1 MKKINHTSIQNIIG
15 VLMLVAVFLAVAFTS
30 NSNKGSKVVV
40 EKEIGLLQQVKERGY
55 VICGVNANLPGFS
68 AQDESGTWS
77 GLDVD
82 FCKAVSAAVFGDS
95 SKVEFVG
102 LNAAQRFPTLASGN
116 IDVLARNTTWT
127 ISRDVNLMFEFA
139 GVNYYDGQGFL
150 IPTELGIKSA
160 KGLDG
165 AFVCITKET
174 TSELNLNDYFAENN
188 MAYRPIYVEGNKEAK
203 AKLFGGECDVFTTDA
218 SGLASARS
226 GAEDPSKWMVL
237 PEIISKEPLGPLVR
251 QGDQEWEDV
260 VRWTHFVM
268 VNAEEAGITS
278 RNVDEMLTAKSKE
291 VKRILGVEGYIG
303 PMLGLGMKFGYNI
316 IKQVGNYG
324 ESFER
329 NVGPNTPLALER
341 GLNNLWKNGGVM
353 YVPPIR

>member
-1 MKKINHTSIQNIIG
+1 MKKLLMILIATLFLVGCQSTKSIKI
-15 VLMLVAVFLAVAFTS
+15 
-30 NSNKGSKVVV
+30 
-40 EKEIGLLQQVKERGY
+40 EKEVGLLKTVQERGFL
-55 VICGVNANLPGFS
+55 ICGVNAGLPGFS
-68 AQDESGTWS
+68 AQDDAGNWS

-82 FCKAVSAAVFGDS
+82 FCKAIAAGIFGDS

-102 LNAAQRFPTLASGN
+102 LNASQRFPTLASGN

-150 IPTELGIKSA
+150 VPVDLDIKSA
-160 KGLDG
+160 TELNG
-165 AFVCITKET
+165 AFVCITAET

-188 MAYRPIYVEGNKEAK
+188 MAYKPVYVEGNKDAK
-203 AKLFGGECDVFTTDA
+203 AKLFAGECDVFTTDA
-218 SGLASARS
+218 SGLASARA
-226 GAEDPSKWMVL
+226 GAENPDDWIVL

-260 VRWTHFVM
+260 VRWTMFIM
-268 VNAEEAGITS
+268 INAEEAGITS
-278 RNVDEMLTAKSKE
+278 KNVDLMLTSKSKE

-316 IKQVGNYG
+316 IQQVGNYG

-341 GLNNLWKNGGVM
+341 GLNNLWNNGGIL

>member
-1 MKKINHTSIQNIIG
+1 MKLNFKKNIQNIIA
-15 VLMLVAVFLAVAFTS
+15 VVMLVAIVLAVVFT
-30 NSNKGSKVVV
+30 NKKEKVEVV
-40 EKEIGLLQQVKERGY
+40 KEIGLLQTVKERGY
-55 VICGVNANLPGFS
+55 LICGVNANLPGFS
-68 AQDESGTWS
+68 AQDESGNWS

-82 FCKAVSAAVFGDS
+82 FCKAVSAAIFGDAT
-95 SKVEFVG
+95 KVEYVG
-102 LNAAQRFPTLASGN
+102 LNAAQRFPTLASGA
-116 IDVLARNTTWT
+116 IDLLARNTTWT

-188 MAYRPIYVEGNKEAK
+188 MAYRPIYVEGNKDAK
-203 AKLFGGECDVFTTDA
+203 AKLFAGECDVFTTDA

-226 GAEDPSKWMVL
+226 GAENPEDWIVL

-278 RNVDEMLTAKSKE
+278 KNVDEMLTAKSKE

-316 IKQVGNYG
+316 IKHVGNYG
-324 ESFER
+324 ESYER

-341 GLNNLWKNGGVM
+341 GLNRLWKDGGVM

>member
-1 MKKINHTSIQNIIG
+1 MKKLLMILIATLFLVGCQSTKSIKI
-15 VLMLVAVFLAVAFTS
+15 
-30 NSNKGSKVVV
+30 
-40 EKEIGLLQQVKERGY
+40 EKEVGLLKTVQERGFL
-55 VICGVNANLPGFS
+55 ICGVNAGLPGFS
-68 AQDESGTWS
+68 AQDDAGNWS

-82 FCKAVSAAVFGDS
+82 FCKAVAAGIFGDS

-116 IDVLARNTTWT
+116 IDLLARNTTWT

-150 IPTELGIKSA
+150 IPTDLDIKSA
-160 KGLDG
+160 TELDG
-165 AFVCITKET
+165 AFVCITAET

-188 MAYRPIYVEGNKEAK
+188 MAYRPVYVEGNKDAK
-203 AKLFGGECDVFTTDA
+203 TKLFSGECDVFTTDA
-218 SGLASARS
+218 SGLASARA
-226 GAEDPSKWMVL
+226 GADDPSKWMVL

-260 VRWTHFVM
+260 VRWTHFIM
-268 VNAEEAGITS
+268 VNAEEAGITMY
-278 RNVDEMLTAKSKE
+278 NVDMMLTAKSKE
-291 VKRILGVEGYIG
+291 IKRILGVEGYIG

-324 ESFER
+324 ESFDR
-329 NVGPNTPLALER
+329 NVGPDTPLALER
-341 GLNNLWKNGGVM
+341 GLNNLWNNGGIL

>member
-1 MKKINHTSIQNIIG
+1 MKKI
-15 VLMLVAVFLAVAFTS
+15 LMSLLVALFLVGCNTTKS
-30 NSNKGSKVVV
+30 IKIEQEV
-40 EKEIGLLQQVKERGY
+40 GLLKTVQERGY
-55 VICGVNANLPGFS
+55 VICGVNAGLPGFS
-68 AQDESGTWS
+68 AQDESGNWS

-82 FCKAVSAAVFGDS
+82 FCKAVAAGIFGDS

-102 LNAAQRFPTLASGN
+102 LNASQRFPTLASGN

-150 IPTELGIKSA
+150 VPVDLDIKSVTELN
-160 KGLDG
+160 G
-165 AFVCITKET
+165 AFVCITAET

-188 MAYRPIYVEGNKEAK
+188 MAYQPVYVEGNKDAK
-203 AKLFGGECDVFTTDA
+203 AKLFAGECDVFTTDA
-218 SGLASARS
+218 SGLASARA
-226 GAEDPSKWMVL
+226 GAEDPSKWIVL

-260 VRWTHFVM
+260 VRWTMFIM
-268 VNAEEAGITS
+268 INAEEAGITS
-278 RNVDEMLTAKSKE
+278 KNVDLMLTSKSKE

-316 IKQVGNYG
+316 IQQVGNYG

-329 NVGPNTPLALER
+329 NVGEETPLALER
-341 GLNNLWKNGGVM
+341 GLNNLWNNGGIL

>member
-1 MKKINHTSIQNIIG
+1 MILCTLLLVGCGTTKSI
-15 VLMLVAVFLAVAFTS
+15 
-30 NSNKGSKVVV
+30 KVEQEV
-40 EKEIGLLQQVKERGY
+40 GLLQQVKERGY
-55 VICGVNANLPGFS
+55 VVCGVNAGLPGFS
-68 AQDESGTWS
+68 AQDDAGVWS

-82 FCKAVSAAVFGDS
+82 FCKAVAAAIFGDS
-95 SKVEFVG
+95 SKVEFIG
-102 LNAAQRFPTLASGN
+102 LSAAQRFPTLASGN
-116 IDVLARNTTWT
+116 IDLLARNTTWT

-150 IPTELGIKSA
+150 IPTELDIKSA
-160 KGLDG
+160 KELDG

-188 MAYRPIYVEGNKEAK
+188 MAYVPVYVEGNKDAK
-203 AKLFGGECDVFTTDA
+203 AKLFAGDCDVFTTDA
-218 SGLASARS
+218 SGLASARA
-226 GAEDPSKWMVL
+226 GADNPEEWIVL

-251 QGDQEWEDV
+251 QGDQEWEDI
-260 VRWTHFVM
+260 VRWTHFIM
-268 VNAEEAGITS
+268 INAEEAGITMY
-278 RNVDEMLTAKSKE
+278 NVDLMLTSKSKE
-291 VKRILGVEGYIG
+291 VKRILGVEGYVG

-341 GLNNLWKNGGVM
+341 GLNALWKDGGVM

>member
-1 MKKINHTSIQNIIG
+1 MKLNFKKNIQNIIA
-15 VLMLVAVFLAVAFTS
+15 VVMLVAIVLAVVFT
-30 NSNKGSKVVV
+30 NKKEKVEVV
-40 EKEIGLLQQVKERGY
+40 KEIGLLQTVKERGY
-55 VICGVNANLPGFS
+55 LICGVNANLPGFS
-68 AQDESGTWS
+68 AQDESGNWS

-82 FCKAVSAAVFGDS
+82 FCKAVAAAIFGDAT
-95 SKVEFVG
+95 KVEYVG
-102 LNAAQRFPTLASGN
+102 LNAAQRFPTLASGE
-116 IDVLARNTTWT
+116 IDLLARNTTWT

-188 MAYRPIYVEGNKEAK
+188 MAYRPIYVEGNKDAK
-203 AKLFGGECDVFTTDA
+203 AKLFAGECDVFTTDA

-226 GAEDPSKWMVL
+226 GAEDPSKWVVL

-278 RNVDEMLTAKSKE
+278 KNVDEMLTAKSKE

-316 IKQVGNYG
+316 IKHVGNYG
-324 ESFER
+324 ESYER

-341 GLNNLWKNGGVM
+341 GLNRLWKDGGVM

>member
-1 MKKINHTSIQNIIG
+1 MSLFVALFLVGCNTTKSIKIEQE
-15 VLMLVAVFLAVAFTS
+15 V
-30 NSNKGSKVVV
+30 
-40 EKEIGLLQQVKERGY
+40 GLLKTVQERGY
-55 VICGVNANLPGFS
+55 LICGVNAGLPGFS
-68 AQDESGTWS
+68 AQDDAGNWR

-82 FCKAVSAAVFGDS
+82 FCKAVAAGVFGDS

-102 LNAAQRFPTLASGN
+102 LNAAQRFPTLASKE

-150 IPTELGIKSA
+150 IPTELDIKSA
-160 KGLDG
+160 KELDG

-188 MAYRPIYVEGNKEAK
+188 MQYKPIYVEGNKDAK
-203 AKLFGGECDVFTTDA
+203 AKLFAGDCDVFTTDA
-218 SGLASARS
+218 AGLASARA

-251 QGDQEWEDV
+251 QGDQEWEDII
-260 VRWTHFVM
+260 RWTHFIM
-268 VNAEEAGITS
+268 INAEEAGITMY
-278 RNVDEMLTAKSKE
+278 NVDSMLDSKNKE
-291 VKRILGVEGYIG
+291 VLRILGEEGYIG
-303 PMLGLGMKFGYNI
+303 PMLGVGMKFGYNI

-329 NVGPNTPLALER
+329 NVGPQTPLALER

>member
-1 MKKINHTSIQNIIG
+1 MKFDFKKNIQNVIA
-15 VLMLVAVFLAVAFTS
+15 VVMLVAIVLAVVFTGKKEQS
-30 NSNKGSKVVV
+30 V
-40 EKEIGLLQQVKERGY
+40 EVQKEIGLLQQVKERGY
-55 VICGVNANLPGFS
+55 LICGVNANLPGFS
-68 AQDESGTWS
+68 AQDESGNWS

-82 FCKAVSAAVFGDS
+82 FCKAVAAAIFGDAT
-95 SKVEFVG
+95 KVEYVG
-102 LNAAQRFPTLASGN
+102 LNAAQRFPTLASGE
-116 IDVLARNTTWT
+116 IDLLARNTTWT

-188 MAYRPIYVEGNKEAK
+188 MAYRPIYVEGNKDAK
-203 AKLFGGECDVFTTDA
+203 AKLFAGECDVFTTDA

-226 GAEDPSKWMVL
+226 GAEDPSKWVVL

-278 RNVDEMLTAKSKE
+278 KNVDEMLTAKSKE

-324 ESFER
+324 ESYER

-341 GLNNLWKNGGVM
+341 GLNKLWKDGGVM

>member
-1 MKKINHTSIQNIIG
+1 MKFDFKKNIQNIIG
-15 VLMLVAVFLAVAFTS
+15 VVMLVAIILAVAFTS
-30 NSNKGSKVVV
+30 NTKKGSKVVV

-55 VICGVNANLPGFS
+55 LICGVNANLPGFS

-82 FCKAVSAAVFGDS
+82 FCKAVAAAIFGDAT
-95 SKVEFVG
+95 KVEYVG

-116 IDVLARNTTWT
+116 IDLLARNTTWT

-160 KGLDG
+160 KGLNG

-188 MAYRPIYVEGNKEAK
+188 MAYRPIYVEGNKDAK
-203 AKLFGGECDVFTTDA
+203 AKLFAGECDVFTTDA

-226 GAEDPSKWMVL
+226 GAEDPSKWVVL

-278 RNVDEMLTAKSKE
+278 KML
-291 VKRILGVEGYIG
+291 
-303 PMLGLGMKFGYNI
+303 MKC
-316 IKQVGNYG
+316 
-324 ESFER
+324 
-329 NVGPNTPLALER
+329 
-341 GLNNLWKNGGVM
+341 
-353 YVPPIR
+353 

>member
-1 MKKINHTSIQNIIG
+1 
-15 VLMLVAVFLAVAFTS
+15 
-30 NSNKGSKVVV
+30 
-40 EKEIGLLQQVKERGY
+40 
-55 VICGVNANLPGFS
+55 
-68 AQDESGTWS
+68 
-77 GLDVD
+77 
-82 FCKAVSAAVFGDS
+82 
-95 SKVEFVG
+95 
-102 LNAAQRFPTLASGN
+102 
-116 IDVLARNTTWT
+116 
-127 ISRDVNLMFEFA
+127 MFEFA

-188 MAYRPIYVEGNKEAK
+188 MAYKPIYVEGNKEAK

-226 GAEDPSKWMVL
+226 GAEDPSKWVVL

-260 VRWTHFVM
+260 IRWTHFIM